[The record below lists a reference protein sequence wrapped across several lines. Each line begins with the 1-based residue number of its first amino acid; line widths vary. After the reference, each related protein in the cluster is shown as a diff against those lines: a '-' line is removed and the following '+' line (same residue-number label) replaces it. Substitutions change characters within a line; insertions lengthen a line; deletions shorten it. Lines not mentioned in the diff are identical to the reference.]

1 MVGGGRTCCWW
12 SRNAPVS
19 DGGSRCGKFS
29 KLWKTSGLGFW
40 TRSQCLRTLL
50 DHVFA
55 FELRDPPETPVYQRI
70 AAQAAEMRAGGAAF
84 HAIAEHFGV
93 DDHTAADAVRWFHG
107 EL

>member
-1 MVGGGRTCCWW
+1 MTYGW
-12 SRNAPVS
+12 
-19 DGGSRCGKFS
+19 
-29 KLWKTSGLGFW
+29 W

-50 DHVFA
+50 DHVFG

-70 AAQAAEMRAGGAAF
+70 GAQAAEMRAGGAAF

-93 DDHTAADAVRWFHG
+93 DDHTAADAVRWFRG